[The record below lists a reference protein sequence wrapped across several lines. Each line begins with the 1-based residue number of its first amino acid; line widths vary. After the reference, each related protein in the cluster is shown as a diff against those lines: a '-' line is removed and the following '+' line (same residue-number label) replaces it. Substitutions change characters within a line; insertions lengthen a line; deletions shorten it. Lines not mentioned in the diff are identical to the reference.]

1 MVDAVN
7 RLVGNLLAGAGEV
20 TLPGVGTLRVERRAA
35 QRLSRRRVV
44 PPCRTVVFT
53 SAEGGVS
60 LVERIALAARVDAA
74 KAQEIYDTWRAR
86 VSGDHRLTIE
96 GVGELRHKSFVLD
109 PAFDAQLNPQGHAPV
124 QLAAPRRRFDF
135 VLWLGIAAILF
146 VAVFVGYWWKTMGEE
161 SLRGRAVASAVA
173 PQAEAGT
180 SGADS
185 PVADSV
191 VDPAVGAAVDP
202 AADPM
207 AGGAAA
213 AGSAGSAG
221 SAVQPGAGDV
231 PPAGGADAAGASAPA
246 APTAPAAADSAAD
259 ASRAAIPDGVR
270 TFVSGRRYAVLG
282 VFSSE
287 ANARRAVA
295 QAQQS
300 EPSLRPVVY
309 RFGEKFL
316 VSPFD
321 DAEADPCTQFIRAH
335 ADRFPGMWT
344 YTAR

>member
-44 PPCRTVVFT
+44 PPCCTVVFA

-161 SLRGRAVASAVA
+161 SLRGRVVASAVA

-191 VDPAVGAAVDP
+191 VDPAV
-202 AADPM
+202 
-207 AGGAAA
+207 
-213 AGSAGSAG
+213 
-221 SAVQPGAGDV
+221 
-231 PPAGGADAAGASAPA
+231 
-246 APTAPAAADSAAD
+246 
-259 ASRAAIPDGVR
+259 
-270 TFVSGRRYAVLG
+270 L
-282 VFSSE
+282 
-287 ANARRAVA
+287 
-295 QAQQS
+295 
-300 EPSLRPVVY
+300 SL
-309 RFGEKFL
+309 
-316 VSPFD
+316 
-321 DAEADPCTQFIRAH
+321 IH
-335 ADRFPGMWT
+335 I
-344 YTAR
+344 

>member
-44 PPCRTVVFT
+44 PPCRTVVFS

-173 PQAEAGT
+173 PQTEAGT
-180 SGADS
+180 SAADS
-185 PVADSV
+185 LVADS
-191 VDPAVGAAVDP
+191 AVDP
-202 AADPM
+202 AAGAVVDSAADPM
-207 AGGAAA
+207 AAGAAA
-213 AGSAGSAG
+213 DRAD
-221 SAVQPGAGDV
+221 SAVQQGAGEV
-231 PPAGGADAAGASAPA
+231 PPAGTPDAAGAP

-259 ASRAAIPDGVR
+259 TSRAATPDGVQ

>member
-44 PPCRTVVFT
+44 PPCRTVVFS

-161 SLRGRAVASAVA
+161 SLRGRAVASAVV

-180 SGADS
+180 SAADS
-185 PVADSV
+185 LVADSA
-191 VDPAVGAAVDP
+191 VDPAGGAAVDP

-207 AGGAAA
+207 AAGAAA
-213 AGSAGSAG
+213 DPAGSAD
-221 SAVQPGAGDV
+221 SAVQPGAGEV
-231 PPAGGADAAGASAPA
+231 PPAGTPDAAGAP
-246 APTAPAAADSAAD
+246 APTAAAAAADSAAD
-259 ASRAAIPDGVR
+259 ASRAATPDGVQ

-321 DAEADPCTQFIRAH
+321 DAEADLCTQFIRAH